1 MISNENRNVNL
12 INSKQIVLSTIS
24 NSQIKTNHNK
34 NSELKKA
41 IKMALALKTRVDD
54 FESEENK
61 KCICGGH
68 YLKGIYNYK
77 DIIVCDACHR
87 IKFFKSILDK
97 KYENSRKDFSLNKN
111 EQPKKVFY
119 SKNIEI
125 YNKNNIKNNSVYKKP
140 IVKLAFD
147 LSRSL
152 SKNKSSIEKYEKK
165 KGNLLNSVNDLTFRS
180 LLKNYYANT
189 MNSQKEISK
198 NNDNNN
204 NNNDNNDENNN
215 NNNNEN
221 ENVNDNVEN
230 DKNENYELNSDLNMN
245 EYKMIKLIG
254 NGSCA
259 NIYLVEHYKTKMQYA
274 VKKII
279 TDGENELEKI
289 KSEINI
295 IKTLSELDKE
305 NKYFVN
311 IYNYS
316 IKKLDVTSNSIY
328 LLMPLA
334 ISDWGKQIQN
344 NKIFFNEKTLIK
356 ILKNCS
362 AGLSIMQYK
371 NIAHRDIKP
380 QNILIMKNGN
390 YVFCDF
396 DECIFVKKAY
406 GSFDIRG
413 TEMFMSPI
421 LINSVFSGNKK
432 AKFNIYKSD
441 VYSLGLCFVYAITK
455 EFDILNKI
463 RKCSNDE
470 MNKNLIL
477 NNIAGEEE
485 YSDHFISI
493 IMQMISFNE
502 KDRVDCIQLN
512 SLVNESNF

>member
-1 MISNENRNVNL
+1 MISNQNRNVNL
-12 INSKQIVLSTIS
+12 INSNQIVLSS
-24 NSQIKTNHNK
+24 SSQIKTNHNK

-41 IKMALALKTRVDD
+41 IKMALQLKTKVDEY
-54 FESEENK
+54 ESEENK
-61 KCICGGH
+61 KCICGGN

-77 DIIVCDACHR
+77 DIIVCDTCHR
-87 IKFFKSILDK
+87 TKFFKSIIEK
-97 KYENSRKDFSLNKN
+97 KYESSRRDFSLNQN
-111 EQPKKVFY
+111 EQPKKLFY
-119 SKNIEI
+119 SKNIEL
-125 YNKNNIKNNSVYKKP
+125 YNKNNVKNNSVYRKP
-140 IVKLAFD
+140 IVKLPFD

-152 SKNKSSIEKYEKK
+152 SKNKTSIEQYEKK
-165 KGNLLNSVNDLTFRS
+165 KGNLLNTVNDLTFRS

-189 MNSQKEISK
+189 IETQKEISK
-198 NNDNNN
+198 NNEENNKNN
-204 NNNDNNDENNN
+204 NNNDNNKNN

-221 ENVNDNVEN
+221 ENNERDEN
-230 DKNENYELNSDLNMN
+230 EYYELSSDLNMN
-245 EYKMIKLIG
+245 EYKMLKLIG
-254 NGSCA
+254 NGSYA
-259 NIYLVEHYKTKMQYA
+259 NIYLVEHIKTKIQYA

-289 KSEINI
+289 KLEINI
-295 IKTLSELDKE
+295 IKALQELDKQ
-305 NKYFVN
+305 NKYFVH
-311 IYNYS
+311 IYKYS

-328 LLMPLA
+328 FLMPLA

-344 NKIFFNEKTLIK
+344 NNIFFNEKILIK

-380 QNILIMKNGN
+380 QNILMMNNGN
-390 YVFCDF
+390 YLLCDF

-421 LINSVFSGNKK
+421 LENSVYSGNKK

-463 RKCSNDE
+463 RKCNNDE

-485 YSDHFISI
+485 YTNNFISI
-493 IMQMISFNE
+493 IMRMIAFNE

-512 SLVNESNF
+512 SLVNESNL

>member
-1 MISNENRNVNL
+1 MISNQNRNVNL
-12 INSKQIVLSTIS
+12 INSNQIVLSS
-24 NSQIKTNHNK
+24 SSQIKTNHNK

-41 IKMALALKTRVDD
+41 IKMALQLKTKVDEY
-54 FESEENK
+54 ESEENK
-61 KCICGGH
+61 KCICGGN

-77 DIIVCDACHR
+77 DIIVCDTCHR
-87 IKFFKSILDK
+87 TKFFKSIIEK
-97 KYENSRKDFSLNKN
+97 KYESSRRDFSLNQN
-111 EQPKKVFY
+111 EQPKKLFY
-119 SKNIEI
+119 SKNIEL
-125 YNKNNIKNNSVYKKP
+125 YNKNNVKNNSVYRKP
-140 IVKLAFD
+140 IVKLPFD

-152 SKNKSSIEKYEKK
+152 SKNKTSIEQYEKK
-165 KGNLLNSVNDLTFRS
+165 KGNLLNTVNDLTFRS

-189 MNSQKEISK
+189 IETQKEISK
-198 NNDNNN
+198 NNEENNKN
-204 NNNDNNDENNN
+204 NNNDNNKNNN
-215 NNNNEN
+215 NNYEN
-221 ENVNDNVEN
+221 ENNERDEN
-230 DKNENYELNSDLNMN
+230 EYYELSSDLNMN
-245 EYKMIKLIG
+245 EYKMLKLIG
-254 NGSCA
+254 NGSYA
-259 NIYLVEHYKTKMQYA
+259 NIYLVEHIKTKIQYA

-289 KSEINI
+289 KLEINI
-295 IKTLSELDKE
+295 IKALQELDKQ
-305 NKYFVN
+305 NKYFVH
-311 IYNYS
+311 IYKYS

-328 LLMPLA
+328 FLMPLA

-344 NKIFFNEKTLIK
+344 NNIFFNEKALIK
-356 ILKNCS
+356 ILKNSS

-380 QNILIMKNGN
+380 QNILMMNNGN
-390 YVFCDF
+390 YLLCDF

-421 LINSVFSGNKK
+421 LENSVYSGNKK

-512 SLVNESNF
+512 SLVNESNL

>member
-1 MISNENRNVNL
+1 MISNENRNANL
-12 INSKQIVLSTIS
+12 INSNQLVLSS
-24 NSQIKTNHNK
+24 NSQVKINHNK

-41 IKMALALKTRVDD
+41 IKMALALKTKVDEY
-54 FESEENK
+54 ESEENK

-77 DIIVCDACHR
+77 DIIVCDTCHR
-87 IKFFKSILDK
+87 TKFFKSIIEK
-97 KYENSRKDFSLNKN
+97 KYENSRRDYSLNQN
-111 EQPKKVFY
+111 EQPKKLFY

-152 SKNKSSIEKYEKK
+152 SKNKSSIEQYEKK
-165 KGNLLNSVNDLTFRS
+165 KGNLLNTVNDLTFRS
-180 LLKNYYANT
+180 LLKNYHANT
-189 MNSQKEISK
+189 IDTQKESSK
-198 NNDNNN
+198 NNEVNNNSNYNNDNNKNNNNENDNNN
-204 NNNDNNDENNN
+204 NN
-215 NNNNEN
+215 
-221 ENVNDNVEN
+221 EN
-230 DKNENYELNSDLNMN
+230 DKNEYNELTSDLNMN
-245 EYKMIKLIG
+245 EYKMLKLIG
-254 NGSCA
+254 NGSYA
-259 NIYLVEHYKTKMQYA
+259 NIYLVEHIKTKIQYA

-295 IKTLSELDKE
+295 IKALQELDKE
-305 NKYFVN
+305 KKYFIH
-311 IYNYS
+311 IYKYS
-316 IKKLDVTSNSIY
+316 IKKLDITSYSIY

-362 AGLSIMQYK
+362 SGLSIIQYK

-390 YVFCDF
+390 YLLCDF

-406 GSFDIRG
+406 SSFDIRG

-421 LINSVFSGNKK
+421 LENSVFSGNKK
-432 AKFNIYKSD
+432 VKFNIYKSD

-463 RKCSNDE
+463 RKCSNDD

-477 NNIAGEEE
+477 NNIAGDEE
-485 YSDHFISI
+485 YSNNFINI
-493 IMQMISFNE
+493 IMKMIAYNE

-512 SLVNESNF
+512 SLVNELNL

>member
-1 MISNENRNVNL
+1 MISNENRNANL
-12 INSKQIVLSTIS
+12 INSNQLVLSS
-24 NSQIKTNHNK
+24 NSQVKINHNK

-41 IKMALALKTRVDD
+41 IKMALALKTKVDEY
-54 FESEENK
+54 ESEENK

-77 DIIVCDACHR
+77 DIIVCDTCHR
-87 IKFFKSILDK
+87 TKFFKSIIEK
-97 KYENSRKDFSLNKN
+97 KYENSRRDYSLNQN
-111 EQPKKVFY
+111 EQPKKLFY

-152 SKNKSSIEKYEKK
+152 SKNKSSIEQYEKK
-165 KGNLLNSVNDLTFRS
+165 KVNLLNTVNDLTFRS
-180 LLKNYYANT
+180 LLKNYHANT
-189 MNSQKEISK
+189 IDAQKESTK
-198 NNDNNN
+198 NNEVNNNSNYNNDNNKNNNNENDNNN
-204 NNNDNNDENNN
+204 NN
-215 NNNNEN
+215 
-221 ENVNDNVEN
+221 EN
-230 DKNENYELNSDLNMN
+230 DKNEYNELTSDLNMN
-245 EYKMIKLIG
+245 EYKMLKLIG
-254 NGSCA
+254 NGSYA
-259 NIYLVEHYKTKMQYA
+259 NIYLVEHIKTKIQYA

-295 IKTLSELDKE
+295 IKALQELDKE
-305 NKYFVN
+305 KKYFIH
-311 IYNYS
+311 IYKYS
-316 IKKLDVTSNSIY
+316 IKKLDITSYSIY

-362 AGLSIMQYK
+362 SGLSIMQYK

-390 YVFCDF
+390 YLLCDF

-406 GSFDIRG
+406 SSFDIRG

-421 LINSVFSGNKK
+421 LENSVFSGNKK
-432 AKFNIYKSD
+432 VKFNIYKSD

-463 RKCSNDE
+463 RKCSNDD

-477 NNIAGEEE
+477 NNIAGDEE
-485 YSDHFISI
+485 YSNNFINI
-493 IMQMISFNE
+493 IMKMIAYNE

-512 SLVNESNF
+512 SLVNELNL